1 MSFYSQIYQ
10 WRWEQIESG
19 GAIIIKY
26 LYKQK
31 KKVFDICINL
41 PKKCVGGGA
50 KPPPSPPV
58 PTPMLILSSLSIWNM
73 ITLTLMINEPMKLF

>member
-1 MSFYSQIYQ
+1 M
-10 WRWEQIESG
+10 
-19 GAIIIKY
+19 
-26 LYKQK
+26 YKLA
-31 KKVFDICINL
+31 KKVCFG
-41 PKKCVGGGA
+41 GGGA